1 MDSLYLLIRALYIGL
16 FTGMV
21 IAIPMGP
28 AGLESMRWTVT
39 KGLKKGLLV
48 AAGSLIADAADVM
61 FINFGLLNLIETDKL
76 VEVFFWML
84 SGSVIF
90 FIGYKSAIVS
100 RKSDPF
106 HMESHHESKKI
117 ASRPLLTG
125 FVINFTNPMT
135 HFFWLTLSS
144 TVIRVWRN
152 TGGLT
157 YFVFAVSM
165 LSGMFLSLFGIN
177 YLASK
182 GRNIKAPKLSGKL
195 NLWLS
200 YGISIIGV
208 GFVVYGLYILYQ
220 YLTIGG
226 SQ

>member
-1 MDSLYLLIRALYIGL
+1 MNSLYLLIRALYIGL

-28 AGLESMRWTVT
+28 AGLESVRWTMT

-76 VEVFFWML
+76 VEVFFWLL
-84 SGSVIF
+84 SGSVVF
-90 FIGYKSAIVS
+90 YIGFKSAIAS

-106 HMESHHESKKI
+106 HPDYRHETEKT
-117 ASRPLLTG
+117 AERPILTG
-125 FVINFTNPMT
+125 LIINLTNPMT

-144 TVIRVWRN
+144 TVIRVWRT

-165 LSGMFLSLFGIN
+165 LSGMFLSLAGIN
-177 YLASK
+177 YLASRGK
-182 GRNIKAPKLSGKL
+182 KISAPKLSSRL

-200 YGISIIGV
+200 YGISAIGV
-208 GFVVYGLYILYQ
+208 GFVLYGFYILYS
-220 YLTIGG
+220 YL
-226 SQ
+226 SK

>member
-1 MDSLYLLIRALYIGL
+1 MDSVYLLIRALYIGL

-28 AGLESMRWTVT
+28 AGLESVRWTVT

-90 FIGYKSAIVS
+90 FIGFKSSIIS

-106 HMESHHESKKI
+106 HMESHHESGKT

-125 FVINFTNPMT
+125 FIINFTNPMT

-144 TVIRVWRN
+144 TVIRVWKAA
-152 TGGLT
+152 GGLV
-157 YFVFAVSM
+157 YFIFAVSM
-165 LSGMFLSLFGIN
+165 LSGMFLSLLGIN
-177 YLASK
+177 FFASK

-200 YGISIIGV
+200 YGISAIGIGFII
-208 GFVVYGLYILYQ
+208 YGLYVLYQ
-220 YLTIGG
+220 YL
-226 SQ
+226 SK

>member
-1 MDSLYLLIRALYIGL
+1 MNNLYLLIRALYIGL
-16 FTGMV
+16 FTGIV

-28 AGLESMRWTVT
+28 AGLESVRWTVT
-39 KGLKKGLLV
+39 KGFKKGLLV

-61 FINFGLLNLIETDKL
+61 FINFGLLNLIETNKL

-90 FIGYKSAIVS
+90 YIGFKSAIVS

-106 HMESHHESKKI
+106 HMETRHESQKI

-144 TVIRVWRN
+144 TVIRVWKN

-157 YFVFAVSM
+157 YFIFTVSM
-165 LSGMFLSLFGIN
+165 LAGMFLSLSGIN
-177 YLASK
+177 YFASK
-182 GRNIKAPKLSGKL
+182 GKKIKAPKLSGRL

-200 YGISIIGV
+200 YGISAIGV
-208 GFVVYGLYILYQ
+208 GFIIYGFYILYL
-220 YLTIGG
+220 YLTK
-226 SQ
+226 